1 MRHAASASEDHA
13 AALDDVASRWYPL
26 AHAWSYSVGD
36 AESVMHGVGPGLGLR
51 AVLVFCVH
59 AVMARGVDYLGLKV
73 DWGKKTQ
80 SASK

>member
-1 MRHAASASEDHA
+1 MATFKQDLSPF
-13 AALDDVASRWYPL
+13 LNKVAN
-26 AHAWSYSVGD
+26 
-36 AESVMHGVGPGLGLR
+36 GVGPGSGLR